1 MFVFLPTAV
10 CLTACCFSILVLVFI
25 FVVVLFFDDIQLDGI
40 QANNLKLKP
49 ALFTF
54 DDLAFVDVGIDVHI
68 GFAFWATSSRHLI
81 YLQNTMY

>member
-1 MFVFLPTAV
+1 MILDR
-10 CLTACCFSILVLVFI
+10 LQNRSILILVLVFVII
-25 FVVVLFFDDIQLDGI
+25 FLFDDVQFDGI
-40 QANNLKLKP
+40 KANDLQLNST
-49 ALFTF
+49 LFTF